1 MGKDLQLCACNEYV
15 SISEGKSML
24 NLISVPTAKFIT
36 ATEET
41 AVFGRFCVK
50 ALW

>member
-15 SISEGKSML
+15 RISEGKSML